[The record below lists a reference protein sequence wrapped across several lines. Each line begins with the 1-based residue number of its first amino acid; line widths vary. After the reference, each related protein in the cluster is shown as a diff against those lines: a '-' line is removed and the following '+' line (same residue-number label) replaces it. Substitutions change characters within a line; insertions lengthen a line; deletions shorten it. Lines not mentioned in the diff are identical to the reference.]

1 MGNCSNGWFFLA
13 KANACYLPPV
23 ARFGLFLC
31 VCVFFPQIAFAIG
44 VLTSSLRVG
53 DRGISR
59 LFAGG
64 GCHLGCHRWCLI
76 TDVPGRCWAGC
87 R

>member
-1 MGNCSNGWFFLA
+1 MAGFSWPRPMLA
-13 KANACYLPPV
+13 TCILWPGSGC
-23 ARFGLFLC
+23 FC
-31 VCVFFPQIAFAIG
+31 VCFFPPNSFCYRG
-44 VLTSSLRVG
+44 SYFKSKG

-59 LFAGG
+59 LVAGG
-64 GCHLGCHRWCLI
+64 GCHRWCLI